1 MADRRHHLTSGPIAR
16 TLVLFSL
23 PILGSNVLQSLNV
36 SVNSIWIGHYLGE
49 AALTASSNAN
59 LVLFFL
65 LGTVFGISMAG
76 TILVGQ
82 AMGRHDIDQAK
93 RVIGTGAAF
102 FVGLSA
108 FMAILGFVFTP
119 EILALMQTPADAVP
133 YAIAYLRVI
142 FVALPAMFFYSFLM
156 MTLRGAGDSHTPFYF
171 MLLSVG
177 LDITL
182 NPLLIF
188 GIGPLPA
195 LGIAGSAAAT
205 LVAQIIAL
213 CALLTYLYGRK
224 HFLCLHRAE
233 WHYLKPDLA
242 LLRVLVLKGLPMGI
256 QMIVLSSSGLI
267 MIGLIN
273 AYGSQVTAAYGA
285 ALQLWRYIQMPAL
298 AVGSAVASMAAQN
311 VGAGKWHR
319 VSRVAG
325 TGVIYNLLLTGT
337 LVLVVY
343 FFSRHA
349 LGLFLPNDS
358 EALNIAEH
366 LNHIAVWAFLLI
378 SVSFVLFGVI
388 RSTGAMVPPLVI
400 LVIALFGVRIPF
412 AWVLRAHFGA
422 DAVWWSYP
430 IGSAATLVLSVAYY
444 RFGRWRH
451 AHMLKPVRGQGN
463 TTGMSTPVVAVG
475 DHTDK

>member
-1 MADRRHHLTSGPIAR
+1 
-16 TLVLFSL
+16 
-23 PILGSNVLQSLNV
+23 
-36 SVNSIWIGHYLGE
+36 
-49 AALTASSNAN
+49 N

-65 LGTVFGISMAG
+65 LGTVFGISVAG

-82 AMGRHDIDQAK
+82 AMGRHDVDQAK

-108 FMAILGFVFTP
+108 FLAILGFVFTP

-133 YAIAYLRVI
+133 YAIASLRVI

-224 HFLCLHRAE
+224 HFLCLRRGE

-273 AYGSQVTAAYGA
+273 AYG
-285 ALQLWRYIQMPAL
+285 
-298 AVGSAVASMAAQN
+298 
-311 VGAGKWHR
+311 
-319 VSRVAG
+319 
-325 TGVIYNLLLTGT
+325 
-337 LVLVVY
+337 
-343 FFSRHA
+343 
-349 LGLFLPNDS
+349 
-358 EALNIAEH
+358 
-366 LNHIAVWAFLLI
+366 
-378 SVSFVLFGVI
+378 
-388 RSTGAMVPPLVI
+388 
-400 LVIALFGVRIPF
+400 
-412 AWVLRAHFGA
+412 
-422 DAVWWSYP
+422 
-430 IGSAATLVLSVAYY
+430 
-444 RFGRWRH
+444 
-451 AHMLKPVRGQGN
+451 
-463 TTGMSTPVVAVG
+463 
-475 DHTDK
+475 